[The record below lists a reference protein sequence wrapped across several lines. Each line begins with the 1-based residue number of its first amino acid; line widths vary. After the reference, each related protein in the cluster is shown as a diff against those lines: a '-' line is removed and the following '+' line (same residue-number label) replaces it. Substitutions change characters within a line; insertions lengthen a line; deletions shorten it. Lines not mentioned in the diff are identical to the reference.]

1 MIRVTRSSA
10 KTGDDAA
17 RARMRAGSGPSAV
30 RSSSYLDVVE
40 SHPEWLG
47 APFIEEAECLRDTN
61 ETAWRWGGHLG
72 EITGT
77 GGAVFDNV
85 HDARLS
91 DSRIRGFERI
101 DFRKNVL
108 GRHEGGPQ
116 SLSFA
121 KGSLPVTCT
130 YRRPRLPAIC
140 ASAHRQ
146 DALADFTRPIAAGPL
161 RPKSLMGRTRKCE
174 HQKIPHLKRHRAHAR
189 RTLAVQALNRFAVM
203 QEAGR
208 WATRTRK
215 AHGRYRRSNA

>member
-1 MIRVTRSSA
+1 MQRGRECGREA
-10 KTGDDAA
+10 DLQPCAA
-17 RARMRAGSGPSAV
+17 LPIWTWSNRIPSGSGP
-30 RSSSYLDVVE
+30 RSSRRPSAFATRMRR
-40 SHPEWLG
+40 PG
-47 APFIEEAECLRDTN
+47 A
-61 ETAWRWGGHLG
+61 GGHLG

-121 KGSLPVTCT
+121 KGSLPVICT

-146 DALADFTRPIAAGPL
+146 GSLADFTRPIAAGPL